1 MSGSWPP
8 LFIAR
13 DSHQRG
19 VAPPGTPADSCAET
33 KCVSH
38 TYDWRQSP
46 RSEANTHAIE
56 PVYRPIRAPEMIH
69 AKYRTEAHV
78 VAYEVFDRETGE
90 GIGAQP
96 RVRKI
101 ALPWLR
107 EQGYDVRLGWLMA
120 DVDTPGHV
128 SWTPETR
135 AIFDELWARAPK
147 VLSTCAVYL
156 SPKGYRI
163 MQPIEPLA
171 VEVGERALYGWLER
185 LVEAGVWENVREV
198 RDWTR
203 HMRVPNHL
211 RDGAMIVSPWQ
222 DWTRCRVIAP
232 PIPAALPE
240 RVSIRRGNPARPRSV
255 EQFDDECPEGWTT
268 VADAVGSA
276 IRDHVTSDW
285 RRCYLAI
292 AGALLELGCPPEKV
306 PAVVARAHSVDPEWS
321 YLLADRVQIARDTVL
336 RWGTGADVSRA
347 QHLRRGWPRVADA
360 LDDATTSG
368 FEASVLRQLRSVER
382 RTVDVSDATSILR
395 QEIRDAYGITLLAGP
410 PGLGKTE
417 AVLAHAKGLP
427 PIQGRAKAGQRI
439 ALSAPTTRLA
449 KEVQDRAEAQGV
461 RTLRVFGSISHRAED
476 GAYTCIHRDRA
487 LPLVEGGQSLER
499 LFCAPEGQPECEMAK
514 DCPARPGSAG
524 SAEANLILGPHELLG
539 KMARHVGASGTIVV
553 DEPPPLVETT
563 SFALEALGTSLQH
576 LDAFRADYGRRM
588 AGVLHAIL
596 AWVANAEPGDVAD
609 GPGAVRL
616 GCEHVPLE
624 HLPPGAP
631 DDLDQRAAAL
641 LYLAQT
647 AIGEGA
653 RTIAPPL
660 TLSAASHARRS
671 VARAVEIG
679 DASRALLGVYRALQP
694 PIDGLHPTRI
704 RVTAREG
711 KRIESFVG
719 ANETAVD
726 VLRRD
731 AATVLL
737 DAGAALLAPSVERIA
752 GHRPR
757 LVELDVADGA
767 PVTRT
772 ILVSGGATRR
782 GLVPRSGVD
791 VDTLAPMLRAAFLWA
806 LEDERTDSLVF
817 VSWAAIEAIVASILG
832 DPGAPGMLRAS
843 GVPAKVAH
851 ATAER
856 VGDVVRRWVK
866 PVRTAHF
873 FGLRGLDAFKEFD
886 ALITLGDPRSSL
898 DVEADRCAWLG
909 LDLVGQV
916 DALAAA
922 ELDQAHGRLR
932 LVHREK
938 PARALHVGA
947 IVPAGWRG
955 REIEVRRMPVGR
967 PKTVASE
974 ILTPEGML
982 ARRGELELSLRALS
996 LRTGISP
1003 STLCKYETGSANM
1016 SDDTAR
1022 RIAAALAF

>member
-1 MSGSWPP
+1 MSGSWP
-8 LFIAR
+8 LLWIAK

-19 VAPPGTPADSCAET
+19 VAPPGTPADSCSET

-38 TYDWRQSP
+38 TYDWRKPP
-46 RSEANTHAIE
+46 RSEENTHAIE
-56 PVYRPIRAPEMIH
+56 PVYRPIHASEMIS
-69 AKYRTEAHV
+69 AKYRSEAHI

-107 EQGYDVRLGWLMA
+107 EQGYDVRMGWMMA
-120 DVDTPGHV
+120 DVDTPGHI

-135 AIFDELWARAPK
+135 AVFDELWASAPE

-163 MQPIEPLA
+163 MQPIDPLI
-171 VEVGERALYGWLER
+171 VEVGERALCGWLER
-185 LVEAGVWENVREV
+185 LVEAGVWANVREV

-211 RDGAMIVSPWQ
+211 RDGAMVASPWQ
-222 DWTRCRVIAP
+222 DWSRCRVISP

-240 RVSIRRGNPARPRSV
+240 RVSIRRGNPSRPRNV
-255 EQFDDECPEGWTT
+255 EQFDDVCPEGWTI
-268 VADAVGSA
+268 VADAVGAA

-285 RRCYLAI
+285 RRCYLAL
-292 AGALLELGCPPEKV
+292 AGSLLELGCPPEKV
-306 PAVVARAHSVDPEWS
+306 PAVVARAHMVDPEWAH
-321 YLLADRVQIARDTVL
+321 LLADRVQIARDTVM

-360 LDDATTSG
+360 LDESTTSG

-382 RTVDVSDATSILR
+382 KTVDVSDATSILR

-417 AVLAHAKGLP
+417 AVIVHAKGLT

-449 KEVQDRAEAQGV
+449 REVQERAEAQGV
-461 RTLRVFGSISHRAED
+461 RTLRVFGSISHRSED
-476 GAYTCIHRDRA
+476 GEFTCIHRDRA
-487 LPLVEGGQSLER
+487 LPLVDGGQSLER
-499 LFCAPEGQPECEMAK
+499 LFCAPEGHPECERAK
-514 DCPARPGSAG
+514 DCPARPGSVG

-553 DEPPPLVETT
+553 DEPPSLVETT
-563 SFALEALGTSLQH
+563 TFALDALGTSLQH
-576 LDAFRADYGRRM
+576 LDAFRSDYGRRM
-588 AGVLHAIL
+588 AGALHAIL
-596 AWVANAEPGDVAD
+596 AWVASAEPGSVAD
-609 GPGAVRL
+609 GPEALRL
-616 GCEHVPLE
+616 GCADVPLE

-631 DDLDQRAAAL
+631 DDLDQRAGAL
-641 LYLAQT
+641 LWLAQT

-660 TLSAASHARRS
+660 TLSAAAHARRS

-679 DASRALLGVYRALQP
+679 DASRALLAVYRALQP
-694 PIDGLHPTRI
+694 AIDGLHPTRL
-704 RVTAREG
+704 RVTEREG
-711 KRIESFVG
+711 RRLVSFVG

-737 DAGAALLAPSVERIA
+737 DAGAALLAPGVERIA

-767 PVTRT
+767 PVTRS
-772 ILVSGGATRR
+772 ILVSGRATRK
-782 GLVPRSGVD
+782 GLVPRGGVD
-791 VDTLAPMLRAAFLWA
+791 VDALVPLLRAAFLWA
-806 LEDERTDSLVF
+806 LEDEHTDSLVF
-817 VSWAAIEAIVASILG
+817 VSWAAVEAVIAHVLG
-832 DPGAPGMLRAS
+832 DPGAPALLRAS
-843 GVPAKVAH
+843 GVSAKVAS
-851 ATAER
+851 AVSER
-856 VGDVVRRWVK
+856 VADVTRRWTK

-873 FGLRGLDAFKEFD
+873 FGLRGLDAFREFD

-898 DVEADRCAWLG
+898 DAEADRCAWLG
-909 LDLVGQV
+909 LDLVGQI

-947 IVPAGWRG
+947 VVPAGWRG
-955 REIEVRRMPVGR
+955 REIEVRRLPVGR

-974 ILTPEGML
+974 ILTPEGL
-982 ARRGELELSLRALS
+982 VSRREELGLSVRALS
-996 LRTGISP
+996 LRTGIGIASL
-1003 STLCKYETGSANM
+1003 SRYETGRAAMN
-1016 SDDTAR
+1016 DDTAR